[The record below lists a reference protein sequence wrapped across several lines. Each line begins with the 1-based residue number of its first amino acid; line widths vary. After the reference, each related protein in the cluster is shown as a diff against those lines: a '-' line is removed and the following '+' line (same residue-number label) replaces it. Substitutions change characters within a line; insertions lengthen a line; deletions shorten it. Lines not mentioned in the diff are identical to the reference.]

1 MITISRRVMLSISAA
16 ILLFG
21 VAPGS
26 HAEDFGTA
34 DQAKAMVER
43 AAAFLKANG
52 KEKLLAE
59 LNSPKNQFIDRDL
72 YVLAYGLDGT
82 RLAHPY
88 NPKLVGTS
96 VLDAV
101 DFDGKA
107 YGKEIVETAQAKG
120 SGWVDYKF
128 TEPMTKKLANKSLYV
143 LKVEDLILGCGIYK
157 H

>member
-1 MITISRRVMLSISAA
+1 MIAISRRVMLAISAA
-16 ILLFG
+16 TLLLG
-21 VAPGS
+21 AAPAAR
-26 HAEDFGTA
+26 AEDTGTA
-34 DQAKAMVER
+34 DQAKAMVEK

-52 KEKLLAE
+52 REKLLAE
-59 LNSPKNQFIDRDL
+59 LNNPKNQFIDRDL
-72 YVLAYGLDGT
+72 YIVAYGVDGT

-107 YGKEIVETAQAKG
+107 YGKEIVETAQVKG

-128 TEPMTKKLANKSLYV
+128 TEPTTKKLANKSLYV
-143 LKVEDLILGCGIYK
+143 VKVEDLILGCGIYK
-157 H
+157 R